1 MVIKMKK
8 GYALLAALL
17 LLTVSAAHQAARS
30 VPAAAAV
37 RTPLPI
43 VMYHQVSQNARRAG
57 AYCVTLEELE
67 ADFRYIKACGY
78 TAVTTQTLLDAVD
91 GKSDLPEKPII
102 ITFDDGFESVA
113 QYVEPLLKKYGLCAV
128 VSVVGAYTDRYSQ
141 SDDHSVN
148 YAYLTWEEVARL
160 SGEDCV
166 EIQNH
171 SYDLHQLDNC
181 GRKGAKK
188 RSGESE
194 EEYRR
199 FLQNDLQKMQSL
211 CLENGVKLPTA
222 FTYPFG
228 CYSKESKEII
238 KAMGFR
244 AAYICEERM
253 NYVDLDSTDW
263 LYRLCRYNRPHG
275 VETALFFSKL
285 SVSPD

>member
-1 MVIKMKK
+1 MVIKLKK
-8 GYALLAALL
+8 IYALLAALL
-17 LLTVSAAHQAARS
+17 VLAVSGCRLAARS

-43 VMYHQVSQNARRAG
+43 VMYHQVSQNKSRAG
-57 AYCVTLEELE
+57 AYCVTLNELE
-67 ADFRYIKACGY
+67 NDFRYIKACGC
-78 TAVTTQTLLDAVD
+78 TAITTRQLLDAVD
-91 GKSDLPEKPII
+91 GTAPLPEKPII

-113 QYVEPLLKKYGLCAV
+113 QYVEPLLKQYGLCAV
-128 VSVVGAYTDRYSQ
+128 VSVVGAYTDLYSQ

-148 YAYLTWEEVARL
+148 YAYLTWEELARM
-160 SGEDCV
+160 SRGNTI

-171 SYDLHQLDNC
+171 SYDLHHLNHC

-188 RSGESE
+188 CSGESE
-194 EEYRR
+194 EAYRR
-199 FLQNDLQKMQSL
+199 FLQTDLQKMQTL
-211 CLENGVKLPTA
+211 CLQNGVTMPTA
-222 FTYPFG
+222 FTYPYG

-253 NYVDLDSTDW
+253 NYVDYDNTDW
-263 LYRLCRYNRPHG
+263 LFRLCRYNRPHG

-285 SVSPD
+285 LDG

>member
-8 GYALLAALL
+8 VYALLAALIVL
-17 LLTVSAAHQAARS
+17 AVSGGRLAARS

-37 RTPLPI
+37 KTPLPI
-43 VMYHQVSQNARRAG
+43 VMYHQVSKNPHRAG

-67 ADFRYIKACGY
+67 NDFRYIKECGC
-78 TAVTTQTLLDAVD
+78 TAVTTQTLLDAAD
-91 GKSDLPEKPII
+91 GKSALPDKPIV

-113 QYVEPLLKKYGLCAV
+113 QYVEPLLEQYDLCAV
-128 VSVVGAYTDRYSQ
+128 VSIVGAYTDLYSQ

-148 YAYLTWEEVARL
+148 YAYLTWEEAARL
-160 SGEDCV
+160 SGGGRI

-171 SYDLHQLDNC
+171 SYDLHKLDNC

-188 RSGESE
+188 CSGESE
-194 EEYRR
+194 EAYRR
-199 FLQNDLQKMQSL
+199 FLQNDLQKMQTL
-211 CLENGVKLPTA
+211 CLQNGVKMPTA
-222 FTYPFG
+222 FTYPYG

-253 NYVDLDSTDW
+253 NYFDPDNTDW
-263 LYRLCRYNRPHG
+263 LFRLCRYNRPHG
-275 VETALFFSKL
+275 VETALFFNKL
-285 SVSPD
+285 FNSY

>member
-1 MVIKMKK
+1 MVIKLKK
-8 GYALLAALL
+8 IYALLAALL
-17 LLTVSAAHQAARS
+17 VLAVSGCRLAARS

-43 VMYHQVSQNARRAG
+43 VMYHQVSQNKSRAG
-57 AYCVTLEELE
+57 AYCVTLTELE
-67 ADFRYIKACGY
+67 ADFRYIKACGC
-78 TAVTTQTLLDAVD
+78 TAVTTRQLLDAVD
-91 GKSDLPEKPII
+91 GTAPLPEKPII

-113 QYVEPLLKKYGLCAV
+113 QYVEPLLKQYGLCAV
-128 VSVVGAYTDRYSQ
+128 VSVVGAYTDLYSQ

-148 YAYLTWEEVARL
+148 YAYLTWEELARM
-160 SGEDCV
+160 SRGNTI

-171 SYDLHQLDNC
+171 SYDLHHLNNC

-188 RSGESE
+188 CSGESE
-194 EEYRR
+194 EAYRR
-199 FLQNDLQKMQSL
+199 FLQTDLQKMQTL
-211 CLENGVKLPTA
+211 CLQNGVTMPTA
-222 FTYPFG
+222 FTYPYG

-253 NYVDLDSTDW
+253 NYVDYDSTDW
-263 LYRLCRYNRPHG
+263 LFRLCRYNRPHG

-285 SVSPD
+285 LGG